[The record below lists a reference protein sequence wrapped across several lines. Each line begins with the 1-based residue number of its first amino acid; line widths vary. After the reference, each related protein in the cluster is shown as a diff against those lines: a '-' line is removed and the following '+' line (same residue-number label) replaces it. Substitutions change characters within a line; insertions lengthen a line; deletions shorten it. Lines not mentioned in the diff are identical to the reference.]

1 MLAIILQPI
10 VFLLGGFGCGAVVA
24 IGRFFDPEY
33 NCIILFDQ
41 VLFYQ
46 WRGADKSTRYPCLD
60 ENTWDLLNDIKELR
74 DC

>member
-41 VLFYQ
+41 VGASFLSFRSPNRFFYS
-46 WRGADKSTRYPCLD
+46 KSILD
-60 ENTWDLLNDIKELR
+60 IILSVDIGY
-74 DC
+74 